1 MAYDNRG
8 SRPNGNY
15 IPGLALIIVG
25 VLFLIGGSGLFGW
38 LGKFLWAGVFGV
50 LAYLAYMEG
59 QRTEKSFMRI
69 LAVPLAALAVVSL
82 LPGRTGGPL
91 FLAAIGLAFAFA
103 WRRDPSR
110 WWAIIPAGA
119 LGSVALEAALGPAQG
134 FFGGSLFLLGMAAT
148 FFALTRLRQH
158 AQAWAI
164 YPAVALAVLAVLS
177 FSGGAGWL
185 VPLLLIV
192 AGLVLLYRTGALG
205 DVERTL
211 RSGLGRRTDG
221 QASGDQAGT
230 SVTPPVVGTA
240 RPGAV
245 ARPDSPQATTS
256 LTTSEAGARAG
267 GDGDAAAGGTPYPN
281 EPF

>member
-50 LAYLAYMEG
+50 LAYLSYKEG
-59 QRTEKSFMRI
+59 QRTDKNFMRI

-134 FFGGSLFLLGMAAT
+134 LFGGSLFLLGLAAT
-148 FFALTRLRQH
+148 FFALTRLRQY

-177 FSGGAGWL
+177 FSGGTGWL
-185 VPLLLIV
+185 VPLLLIG

-211 RSGLGRRTDG
+211 RSGLGRRPDG
-221 QASGDQAGT
+221 PAAGART
-230 SVTPPVVGTA
+230 EEATATPPTGSTA
-240 RPGAV
+240 RPDA
-245 ARPDSPQATTS
+245 A
-256 LTTSEAGARAG
+256 LTRGEGAGAQGQARVEGAT
-267 GDGDAAAGGTPYPN
+267 DDRTPYPN